1 MGIWERWNAYG
12 LIFALFISQTGS
24 DWTKCSHIPECQ
36 CKWSSGKKTASCVS
50 ADLKQIPNLEPEIQV
65 LDLHGNPLKSLERD
79 AFIHTG
85 LINLHRLNLSS
96 TNLKTVHE
104 DAFRE
109 LRILIELDLSQN
121 ELLQLSPATF
131 RGNDRLR
138 LLVLNDNP
146 LSSLVAEQFP
156 PLQHLKRLELSR
168 CKLRSIHPF
177 AFTNLRALETV
188 HIHQNLLTFIHH
200 TTFNLPVLKT
210 LTLSE
215 NPWHCDCRLRGFH
228 EWFLDGSRNF
238 GNEEVFCDSPEN
250 LAQIS
255 WRSIKGED
263 MVCPPIA
270 VSTPTVIRTEPGADI
285 SFGCFVRG
293 DPQPT
298 VTWSFRHFEIHNNT
312 NQNSE
317 IVIYKYQIEDFD
329 EYSDD
334 YINKSAQWVNVTINN
349 VTTDLSGEWKCS
361 AKSSVGESKSYLTLF
376 LPKARTARTATAQV
390 TPDYS
395 TFIMVAGSM
404 LGMTL
409 VGFISACVCWKTKR
423 RRVPPSRSFTDQEKK
438 LLDTSLAVSCDRTSA
453 DMGSSYGFEMLD
465 RSMSMESEDT
475 QRCLEPVQITI
486 EGPPGSFPPPPA
498 EFALPAPYG
507 NIFISVQVSGHNE
520 EYPDLLGGGAT
531 LPRRSRTCF
540 LKPTYDNM
548 GPRITAAGSST
559 WSLPGA
565 NVDKNVEKDTPLTMP
580 LSTFSTEFTA
590 L

>member
-1 MGIWERWNAYG
+1 MGIREQWSTYW
-12 LIFALFISQTGS
+12 LICVLFVSQTGS
-24 DWTKCSHIPECQ
+24 DWSKCAHIAECQ

-50 ADLKQIPNLEPEIQV
+50 AGLKQIPHLASEIQV
-65 LDLHGNPLKSLERD
+65 LDLHGNPLKTLEQD
-79 AFIHTG
+79 AFASIE
-85 LINLHRLNLSS
+85 LLNLQRLNLSS
-96 TNLKTVHE
+96 TNLRSLHS

-121 ELLQLSPATF
+121 ELLRLSPDTF

-146 LSSLVAEQFP
+146 LSTLVAEQFP
-156 PLQHLKRLELSR
+156 PLQHLKKLELTR
-168 CKLRSIHPF
+168 CKLRSVHPF
-177 AFTNLRALETV
+177 AFVNLRALETV
-188 HIHQNLLTFIHH
+188 HVHQNLLKYLHAD
-200 TTFNLPVLKT
+200 TFNLPVLKT
-210 LTLSE
+210 LTLSD
-215 NPWHCDCRLRGFH
+215 NPWNCDCRLRSFH
-228 EWFLDGSRNF
+228 KWFLTSNL
-238 GNEEVFCDSPEN
+238 GNEEVYCGGPEN
-250 LAQIS
+250 MAEIS
-255 WRSIKGED
+255 WRSVKGEE
-263 MVCPPIA
+263 MVCLPTAI
-270 VSTPTVIRTEPGADI
+270 STPTVIRTETGADI

-293 DPQPT
+293 DPVPT
-298 VTWSFRHFEIHNNT
+298 VIWSFHHFEVQNNT

-317 IVIYKYQIEDFD
+317 ILIHKYQMDNFD
-329 EYSDD
+329 EYRDD
-334 YINKSAQWVNVTINN
+334 FLNKSAQWVNVTITN
-349 VTTDLSGEWKCS
+349 VTSDLSGEWKCS
-361 AKSSVGESKSYLTLF
+361 AKSPVGEAKAYLTLF
-376 LPKARTARTATAQV
+376 LPKARTATARVA
-390 TPDYS
+390 PDYS
-395 TFIMVAGSM
+395 TFIILAASM
-404 LGMTL
+404 LGMTA
-409 VGFISACVCWKTKR
+409 VGFIAACVCWKTRR

-453 DMGSSYGFEMLD
+453 DLGSSYGFEMLD

-486 EGPPGSFPPPPA
+486 EGPPGSYPPPPA

-520 EYPDLLGGGAT
+520 KYPDLLGGGAT

-540 LKPTYDNM
+540 LKSTYDNM

-565 NVDKNVEKDTPLTMP
+565 NADSKNVDNDTPLTMP

>member
-1 MGIWERWNAYG
+1 MGIRERWSATYYIVLLVVNA
-12 LIFALFISQTGS
+12 TGS
-24 DWTKCSHIPECQ
+24 DWSKCAQLTECQ
-36 CKWSSGKKTASCVS
+36 CKWSSGKKTAACVS
-50 ADLKQIPNLEPEIQV
+50 AGLKQIPHLASEIQV
-65 LDLHGNPLKSLERD
+65 LDLHGNPLKALDQD
-79 AFIHTG
+79 AFASIE
-85 LINLHRLNLSS
+85 LLNLQRLNLSS
-96 TNLKTVHE
+96 TNLRSLHPN
-104 DAFRE
+104 AFRE

-121 ELLQLSPATF
+121 ELLQLSPDTF
-131 RGNDRLR
+131 RENDRLR
-138 LLVLNDNP
+138 LLILNDNP
-146 LSSLVAEQFP
+146 LSALVAEQFP
-156 PLQHLKRLELSR
+156 PLQHLKKLELSR
-168 CKLRSIHPF
+168 CKLRSIHPYAF
-177 AFTNLRALETV
+177 ANLRALEILHV
-188 HIHQNLLTFIHH
+188 HQNLLTHLH
-200 TTFNLPVLKT
+200 QDTFNLPVLKT

-215 NPWHCDCRLRGFH
+215 NPWYCDCRLKNFH
-228 EWFLDGSRNF
+228 EWFVDVNRNL
-238 GNEEVFCDSPEN
+238 GNEEVFCNGPES

-263 MVCPPIA
+263 MVCSPTA
-270 VSTPTVIRTEPGADI
+270 YSSPTVIRTEAGADI

-298 VTWSFRHFEIHNNT
+298 VTWTFRHFEIHNST
-312 NQNSE
+312 NQLSE
-317 IVIYKYQIEDFD
+317 ILIQTFKSEHFD
-329 EYSDD
+329 EYNEDF
-334 YINKSAQWVNVTINN
+334 INKSAQWVNVTINN
-349 VTTDLSGEWKCS
+349 VTSDLSGEWKCS
-361 AKSSVGESKSYLTLF
+361 AKSSAGESKAYLTLF
-376 LPKARTARTATAQV
+376 LPKARTATARVA
-390 TPDYS
+390 PDYS
-395 TFIMVAGSM
+395 TFLMVGGSM
-404 LGMTL
+404 LAMTS
-409 VGFISACVCWKTKR
+409 VGFIAACVCWKTKR

-486 EGPPGSFPPPPA
+486 EGPPGSYPPPPA

-507 NIFISVQVSGHNE
+507 NIFISVQVAGHNE

-565 NVDKNVEKDTPLTMP
+565 NVDNKNIETDVPLTMP

>member
-1 MGIWERWNAYG
+1 MGIRERWSG
-12 LIFALFISQTGS
+12 CCLIFVLIVNHTGS
-24 DWTKCSHIPECQ
+24 DWTKCGHVPDCQ
-36 CKWSSGKKTASCVS
+36 CKWSSGKKTATCVS
-50 ADLKQIPNLEPEIQV
+50 AGLKQIPHMASDIQV
-65 LDLHGNPLKSLERD
+65 LDLHGNPLKSLEQD
-79 AFIHTG
+79 AFAKIE
-85 LINLHRLNLSS
+85 LLNLQRLNLSL
-96 TNLKTVHE
+96 TNLRSLHA

-109 LRILIELDLSQN
+109 LRILIEVDLSQN
-121 ELLQLSPATF
+121 ELVQLSPDTF

-146 LSSLVAEQFP
+146 LSSLVAAQFP
-156 PLQHLKRLELSR
+156 PLQHLKKLELSR
-168 CKLRSIHPF
+168 CKLHSIHPF
-177 AFTNLRALETV
+177 AFANLRALETIHV
-188 HIHQNLLTFIHH
+188 HQNLLSHLH
-200 TTFNLPVLKT
+200 QDTFNLPVLKT

-215 NPWHCDCRLRGFH
+215 NPWYCDCRLRNFH
-228 EWFLDGSRNF
+228 GWFLNDNRNLV
-238 GNEEVFCDSPEN
+238 NEEIFCRGPEN

-255 WRSIKGED
+255 WRTIKGDD

-270 VSTPTVIRTEPGADI
+270 YSNPTVIRTESGADI

-293 DPQPT
+293 DPNPT
-298 VTWSFRHFEIHNNT
+298 VTWSFRHFEIHNNS
-312 NQNSE
+312 NQHSE
-317 IVIYKYQIEDFD
+317 IIILKYRSDYFD

-334 YINKSAQWVNVTINN
+334 YINKSAQWVNVTITN
-349 VTTDLSGEWKCS
+349 VTSDLSGEWKCS
-361 AKSSVGESKSYLTLF
+361 AKSSAGESKAYLTLF
-376 LPKARTARTATAQV
+376 LPKARTATARAP
-390 TPDYS
+390 PDYS
-395 TFIMVAGSM
+395 SFFMVAGSM
-404 LGMTL
+404 LGMTF
-409 VGFISACVCWKTKR
+409 VGFIAACVCWKTRR

-453 DMGSSYGFEMLD
+453 DLGSSYGFEMMD

-486 EGPPGSFPPPPA
+486 EGPPGSYPPPPA

-507 NIFISVQVSGHNE
+507 NIFISVQVSSHNE

-540 LKPTYDNM
+540 LKSTYDNM
-548 GPRITAAGSST
+548 GPRVTAAGSST

-565 NVDKNVEKDTPLTMP
+565 NVDNKNNENDVPLTMP